1 MLSLL
6 PTYEMSL
13 NPPSAEPFDRYASRI
28 SKQYSKMLADA
39 SLKEDDYQRFFES
52 NPCMLPGFNYGNPSH
67 GAAFHAA
74 VSQPA
79 FDGPIR
85 RRPDFMWLLETSLE
99 LIPVFIEIECPS
111 KDMFRSSDNV
121 QNAKFTQACEQ
132 IDEWRALLQNH
143 EAVERFYNRYA
154 VSDRMRSMKF
164 SPHYILVYGRRREY
178 SIDSFLTGK
187 RAAKQTDDFE
197 IISFDRLK
205 PSYDAMRYG
214 TVKVRPN
221 GSVHTVAVPPTFQ
234 LGPSIAGY
242 TSCWQ
247 DFDAAV
253 DSMEAASE
261 ERKAFLKTRY
271 RYWCDWKSQSVN
283 TVYETG
289 KWE

>member
-1 MLSLL
+1 MAQ
-6 PTYEMSL
+6 
-13 NPPSAEPFDRYASRI
+13 NPPAAESFDGYASRI
-28 SKQYSKMLADA
+28 SNQYLEMLDDT
-39 SLKEDDYQRFFES
+39 SLKEKDYQRFFEN
-52 NPCMLPGFNYGNPSH
+52 NPCMLPGFNHGNPSH
-67 GAAFHAA
+67 GAAFFAA

-79 FDGPIR
+79 LDGQIR

-132 IDEWRALLQNH
+132 IAEWRALLQNRDV
-143 EAVERFYNRYA
+143 VERFYDRYA
-154 VSDRMRSMKF
+154 VPDRKRSMKF
-164 SPHYILVYGRRREY
+164 SPHYILVYGRRQEY
-178 SIDSFLTGK
+178 VNDSFLTGK

-205 PSYDAMRYG
+205 PSHDAMRYG
-214 TVKVRPN
+214 AVKVRPN
-221 GSVHTVAVPPTFQ
+221 GSVYAVAVPPTFQ

-242 TSCWQ
+242 ISCWQ
-247 DFDAAV
+247 DFDTAV
-253 DSMEAASE
+253 DSMEVASE
-261 ERKAFLKTRY
+261 ERKAFLKSRY
-271 RYWCDWKSQSVN
+271 RYWCDWKSQSAN

>member
-1 MLSLL
+1 MLNLL
-6 PTYEMSL
+6 PTYEMSQ
-13 NPPSAEPFDRYASRI
+13 NPPSAELFDRYASSI
-28 SKQYSKMLADA
+28 SKQYSEMLADT

-52 NPCMLPGFNYGNPSH
+52 NPCMLPGFNHGNPSH
-67 GAAFHAA
+67 GAAFYAA
-74 VSQPA
+74 VSQPSL
-79 FDGPIR
+79 DGHIR

-143 EAVERFYNRYA
+143 EVVERFYNRYA

-187 RAAKQTDDFE
+187 RAAKQADDFE

-214 TVKVRPN
+214 TVKVRPD
-221 GSVHTVAVPPTFQ
+221 GTVHAVSVPPTFQ

-242 TSCWQ
+242 ISCWQ
-247 DFDAAV
+247 DFDTAV
-253 DSMEAASE
+253 DSIEAASE
-261 ERKAFLKTRY
+261 DRKTFLKSRY
-271 RYWCDWKSQSVN
+271 RYWCDWKIQSAN
-283 TVYETG
+283 TIYETG

>member
-1 MLSLL
+1 
-6 PTYEMSL
+6 
-13 NPPSAEPFDRYASRI
+13 
-28 SKQYSKMLADA
+28 
-39 SLKEDDYQRFFES
+39 
-52 NPCMLPGFNYGNPSH
+52 MLPGFNHGNPSH
-67 GAAFHAA
+67 GAAFYAA
-74 VSQPA
+74 VSQPSL
-79 FDGPIR
+79 DGHIR

-143 EAVERFYNRYA
+143 EVVERFYNRYA

-187 RAAKQTDDFE
+187 RAAKQADDFE

-214 TVKVRPN
+214 TVKVRPD
-221 GSVHTVAVPPTFQ
+221 GTVHAVSVPPTFQ

-242 TSCWQ
+242 ISCWQ
-247 DFDAAV
+247 DFDTAV
-253 DSMEAASE
+253 DSIEAASE
-261 ERKAFLKTRY
+261 DRKTFLKSRY
-271 RYWCDWKSQSVN
+271 RYWCDWKIQSAN
-283 TVYETG
+283 TIYETG